1 MKIVVDFNDLTQLIV
16 ADLNSKGISVNENDI
31 IFTDDGVEII
41 LDTVAK
47 AKQAKPVKKVKPKQ
61 ETKVETKVET
71 ETVSDE
77 TETESDDTEEEFFAT
92 PTEEAETQT
101 EEVDFFDTQTEEA
114 ETQTEVETEVETEEY
129 DDDDS
134 LFE

>member
-16 ADLNSKGISVNENDI
+16 ADLTSKGISVNENDI

-47 AKQAKPVKKVKPKQ
+47 AKQVKPVKKAKPKQ
-61 ETKVETKVET
+61 ETKPKVET

-77 TETESDDTEEEFFAT
+77 TETESDDAEEEFFDT
-92 PTEEAETQT
+92 QTEEVETQT

-114 ETQTEVETEVETEEY
+114 ETQTEVETEEY

>member
-31 IFTDDGVEII
+31 IFTEDGVEII

-47 AKQAKPVKKVKPKQ
+47 AKQAKPVKKAKPKQ
-61 ETKVETKVET
+61 ETKVET
-71 ETVSDE
+71 ETVS
-77 TETESDDTEEEFFAT
+77 SDTEEGFSDT
-92 PTEEAETQT
+92 QTEEVETQT

-114 ETQTEVETEVETEEY
+114 ETQTEVETEEY

>member
-16 ADLNSKGISVNENDI
+16 ADLNSKGISVDESNI
-31 IFTDDGVEII
+31 VFTEDGVEIS

-47 AKQAKPVKKVKPKQ
+47 SKPIKKVKNAKPKQ
-61 ETKVETKVET
+61 ETKVET
-71 ETVSDE
+71 ETVSD
-77 TETESDDTEEEFFAT
+77 DTEEE
-92 PTEEAETQT
+92 
-101 EEVDFFDTQTEEA
+101 FFDTQTEEV
-114 ETQTEVETEVETEEY
+114 ETQTELETEEN

>member
-16 ADLNSKGISVNENDI
+16 ADLNSKGISVDESNI
-31 IFTDDGVEII
+31 VFTEDGVEIS

-47 AKQAKPVKKVKPKQ
+47 SKPIKKVKNAKPKQ
-61 ETKVETKVET
+61 ETKVET
-71 ETVSDE
+71 ETVSD
-77 TETESDDTEEEFFAT
+77 DTEEEFF
-92 PTEEAETQT
+92 
-101 EEVDFFDTQTEEA
+101 DTQTEL
-114 ETQTEVETEVETEEY
+114 ETEEN